1 MMEIQ
6 KVPVSHGMLWIQHGY
21 RLIMRSPLHA
31 VSLAMTFMLGLML
44 AMLIPVGGIFLAMLL
59 MPVLMAG
66 YMRVCRALEYSEKV
80 QAGYIFAGFK
90 QMTAQLVSVGG
101 MLLLGIITVSMLTVM
116 LGGETLSTLL
126 NSYQKDLDTG
136 ALLEAMLAPG
146 SGMVGVILLAV
157 VLLFTLMLALQYAPM
172 LVFFDK
178 KTPMQALKLSMRGSL
193 RNVIPLSVYS
203 MLMQLIAFAASVIPL
218 NLGML
223 LLLPIALTSM
233 YVSYRDIFSEVKT
246 EEVAPATEQA
256 TAAPD
261 AAAKPDATDSEPGA
275 N

>member
-80 QAGYIFAGFK
+80 LPGYIFAGFK
-90 QMTAQLVSVGG
+90 HMTAQLVSVGG

-126 NSYQKDLDTG
+126 NNYQKDLDTG

-146 SGMVGVILLAV
+146 SGMAGVILLAV

-178 KTPMQALKLSMRGSL
+178 QTPMQALKLSMRGSL

-261 AAAKPDATDSEPGA
+261 AAANSDTTDSEPGA